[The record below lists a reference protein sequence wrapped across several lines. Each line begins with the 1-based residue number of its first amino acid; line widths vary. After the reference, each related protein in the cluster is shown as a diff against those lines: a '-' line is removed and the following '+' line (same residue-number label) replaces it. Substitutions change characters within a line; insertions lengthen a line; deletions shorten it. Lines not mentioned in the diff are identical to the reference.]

1 MINLNG
7 LIDISQWPLCRIGKI
22 PLYLCCMT
30 EDTHTFEIGGQR
42 VTVSYTLHEGEPDIG
57 LMDSVEIEAIHVSN
71 PDILRI
77 LYEVSEQLVLDL
89 EDKILNL
96 NK

>member
-1 MINLNG
+1 M
-7 LIDISQWPLCRIGKI
+7 SM
-22 PLYLCCMT
+22 YLCGMT

-42 VTVSYTLHEGEPDIG
+42 VTVSYTLHDGEPEVG
-57 LMDSVEIEAIHVSN
+57 LKDHVEIEAIHVSN
-71 PDILRI
+71 PEILRL
-77 LYEVSEQLVLDL
+77 LYEVSEQWVLDL